1 MIEEPKQLTLRA
13 KFPRPTAAQ
22 IAAFKDVP
30 TGFVC
35 DVMDGVG
42 GMETAISPLVDAPIT
57 G

>member
-42 GMETAISPLVDAPIT
+42 GMETAISPLVDTPIT